1 MAVPHHDISQ
11 WIAFN
16 AVILFLLILDL
27 VVFNRKAHEVSI
39 KEALGWSAFWISL
52 ALVFN
57 VWVTFEYGKEI
68 GLQWFTGYL
77 IEKSLSVDNLFVFL
91 LLFTY
96 FKVPGKYQHKVLFWG
111 IIGALVMRGILILL
125 GAALIARF
133 HWILYLFGVFLVFT
147 GLKMLF
153 SSAEEDV
160 HPEKNIVVRM
170 FKRIFPVKAEYHW
183 DLFFIKVDGRR
194 YATLLFI
201 VLIVVETTDLVF
213 AVDSIPAIFAITT
226 DPFIVYTSNVFAIL
240 GLRSLYFALAGMMD
254 MFHYLRH
261 GLAVVL
267 TFIGIKMLVMDVFP
281 IPIGLALG
289 VVGSVLTVS
298 IVMSII
304 HGKHRHRSG
313 PTEPPQGG

>member
-1 MAVPHHDISQ
+1 MPAMHHDITQ
-11 WIAFN
+11 WIGFN
-16 AVILFLLILDL
+16 AVILILLVLDL
-27 VVFNRKAHEVSI
+27 VVFNRKAHEISI
-39 KEALGWSAFWISL
+39 KEALGWSAFWITL
-52 ALVFN
+52 ALFFN
-57 VWVTFEYGKEI
+57 VWVYMTYGPEI

-111 IIGALVMRGILILL
+111 IIGALVMRGVLILL
-125 GAALIARF
+125 GAALISRF
-133 HWILYLFGVFLVFT
+133 HWILYIFGVFLVFT
-147 GLKMLF
+147 GIKMLF
-153 SSAEEDV
+153 SDPEEDV

-170 FKRIFPVKAEYHW
+170 FKKIFPVKAEYHW
-183 DLFFIKVDGRR
+183 DLFFIKVDHKR

-254 MFHYLRH
+254 MFYYLRH
-261 GLAVVL
+261 GLALVL
-267 TFIGIKMLVMDVFP
+267 TFIGVKMLVMDILP
-281 IPIGLALG
+281 IPIGLALA
-289 VVGSVLTVS
+289 VVGSVLTTS
-298 IVMSII
+298 IVMSIYRARR
-304 HGKHRHRSG
+304 KPKEG
-313 PTEPPQGG
+313 PPAPPGA